1 MIRKLQFLIIA
12 VVLIV
17 ASFATGLPFLFFI
30 VYVSLLAV
38 GGSYVL
44 TRFGL
49 ADLEAGYRVDH
60 RQGHVGDDLRT
71 TYSISNT
78 GGLPKPWLEVYNP
91 TDLPEALP
99 GRALGLRSWA
109 QRSWIAI
116 VPLTRRG
123 TYRIEPMV
131 VRTGD
136 PFGFFEA
143 AASVGRPTVVTVFPR
158 VVPLPRWR
166 LPNANLEGS
175 HSAPERTLQT
185 TPLATTV
192 RPYAPGDSFNRIH
205 WRSTARLGE
214 IQVKEFDLE
223 QTADVW
229 LFVDLEGSIQ
239 AGQGDVSTVEEG
251 LRVAAS
257 IAHDAILENR
267 AVGLTTSGHRLVS
280 LPADRGPRQ
289 HQKIMQLLAAVE
301 GDGRTPLAEVLLT
314 GLPWLRRG
322 MTAVVIT
329 PSQDR
334 RWARALTGLR
344 ARGVAAVVISLDAA
358 SYERAV
364 GQGAAEN
371 DAAAQKKPTSTK
383 ERRHDGGSE
392 RGQEQRAMRF
402 TLAEFDLKTYEVGA
416 GDNLGAVLA

>member
-1 MIRKLQFLIIA
+1 MIRRLQFLVVA
-12 VVLIV
+12 VVLLI
-17 ASFATGLPFLFFI
+17 AAFSTGLPFLFYV
-30 VYVSLLAV
+30 VYLGLLAI

-60 RQGHVGDDLRT
+60 RQAHVGDDLRT
-71 TYSISNT
+71 TYSISNASN
-78 GGLPKPWLEVYNP
+78 LPKPWLEVYNP
-91 TDLPEALP
+91 TDLPVPLP

-109 QRSWIAI
+109 QRSWVAI

-123 TYRIEPMV
+123 TFRVEPMV

-143 AASVGRPTVVTVFPR
+143 AAMVGRPTMVTVFPQ

-229 LFVDLEGSIQ
+229 LYVDLEEPVHRGE
-239 AGQGDVSTVEEG
+239 GDVSTVEES

-257 IAHDAILENR
+257 IAHDAFLENR

-280 LPADRGPRQ
+280 IPADRGPRQ
-289 HQKIMQLLAAVE
+289 RQKVMQLLAAVE
-301 GDGRTPLAEVLLT
+301 GDGMTPLAEVLLT
-314 GLPWLRRG
+314 GLPKLRRG

-329 PSQDR
+329 PSRDR
-334 RWARALTGLR
+334 VWVRTLTTLR
-344 ARGVAAVVISLDAA
+344 GRGVTAAVVLLDAL
-358 SYERAV
+358 SYESAR
-364 GQGAAEN
+364 
-371 DAAAQKKPTSTK
+371 
-383 ERRHDGGSE
+383 RRHPKSGDGE
-392 RGQEQRAMRF
+392 DDLAMREQRALHF
-402 TLAEFDLKTYEVGA
+402 ALAEYDLKSYEVRA

>member
-1 MIRKLQFLIIA
+1 VIRRLQFLVVA
-12 VVLIV
+12 VVLLI
-17 ASFATGLPFLFFI
+17 AAFSTGLSFLFYV
-30 VYVSLLAV
+30 VYLGLLAI

-60 RQGHVGDDLRT
+60 RQAHVGDDLRT
-71 TYSISNT
+71 TYSISNASN
-78 GGLPKPWLEVYNP
+78 LPKPWLEVYNP
-91 TDLPEALP
+91 TDLPVPLP

-109 QRSWIAI
+109 QRSWVAI

-123 TYRIEPMV
+123 TFRVEPMI

-143 AASVGRPTVVTVFPR
+143 AATVGRPTMVTVFPQ

-229 LFVDLEGSIQ
+229 LYVDLEAPVQG
-239 AGQGDVSTVEEG
+239 GEGDVSTVEES

-257 IAHDAILENR
+257 IAHDAFLENR

-280 LPADRGPRQ
+280 IPADRGPRQ
-289 HQKIMQLLAAVE
+289 RQKVMQLLAAVD
-301 GDGRTPLAEVLLT
+301 GDGMTPLAEVLLT
-314 GLPWLRRG
+314 GLPKLRRG

-329 PSQDR
+329 PSR
-334 RWARALTGLR
+334 ERVWIRTLTTLR
-344 ARGVAAVVISLDAA
+344 GRGVTAAVVLLDGPSYQAA
-358 SYERAV
+358 
-364 GQGAAEN
+364 G
-371 DAAAQKKPTSTK
+371 
-383 ERRHDGGSE
+383 RRHPKSGD
-392 RGQEQRAMRF
+392 RDDDLAVREQRALRF
-402 TLAEFDLKTYEVGA
+402 ALAEYDLKSYEVRA

>member
-1 MIRKLQFLIIA
+1 VIRRLQFLIVA
-12 VVLIV
+12 IV
-17 ASFATGLPFLFFI
+17 ILVAAFSTGLGFLFYM
-30 VYVSLLAV
+30 VYLGLLAV

-60 RQGHVGDDLRT
+60 RQGHVGDDLRA
-71 TYSISNT
+71 TYSISNAS
-78 GGLPKPWLEVYNP
+78 GLPKPWLEVYNP
-91 TDLPEALP
+91 TDLPVPLP

-143 AASVGRPTVVTVFPR
+143 AATVGRPTVVTVFPK
-158 VVPLPRWR
+158 VVPLPHWR
-166 LPNANLEGS
+166 LPNANLEGT

-229 LFVDLEGSIQ
+229 LFVDLDRTVQRGEGDS
-239 AGQGDVSTVEEG
+239 STVEEA
-251 LRVAAS
+251 LRIAAS
-257 IAHDAILENR
+257 IAHDAIIENR
-267 AVGLTTSGHRLVS
+267 AVGMTTSGHRLVS
-280 LPADRGPRQ
+280 IPADRGPRQ
-289 HQKIMQLLAAVE
+289 RQKIMQLLAAVE
-301 GDGRTPLAEVLLT
+301 GDGRMQLAEVLLM
-314 GLPWLRRG
+314 GLPKLRRG
-322 MTAVVIT
+322 MTAVVV
-329 PSQDR
+329 SASR
-334 RWARALTGLR
+334 ERHWVRALAGLR
-344 ARGVAAVVISLDAA
+344 GRGVAAVVVALDGA
-358 SYERAV
+358 SYERA
-364 GQGAAEN
+364 AIRRRKEEAE
-371 DAAAQKKPTSTK
+371 DPMAI
-383 ERRHDGGSE
+383 E
-392 RGQEQRAMRF
+392 EQRALRF
-402 TLAEFDLKTYEVGA
+402 ALAEYDLRTYEVRA
-416 GDNLGAVLA
+416 GDSLGAVLA

>member
-1 MIRKLQFLIIA
+1 MIRRLQFL
-12 VVLIV
+12 VVALV
-17 ASFATGLPFLFFI
+17 LVLAAFSTGLPFLFYV
-30 VYVSLLAV
+30 VYLGLLAV

-71 TYSISNT
+71 TYSISNASR
-78 GGLPKPWLEVYNP
+78 LPKPWLEVYNP
-91 TDLPEALP
+91 TDLPVPLP

-109 QRSWIAI
+109 QRSWVAI

-143 AASVGRPTVVTVFPR
+143 AATVGRPTVVTVFPR

-166 LPNANLEGS
+166 LPNANLEGT

-229 LFVDLEGSIQ
+229 LFVDLETAVQ
-239 AGQGDVSTVEEG
+239 AGEGDVSTVEES

-257 IAHDAILENR
+257 IAHDAIVENR
-267 AVGLTTSGHRLVS
+267 AVGVTTSGHRLVS
-280 LPADRGPRQ
+280 IPADRGPRQ
-289 HQKIMQLLAAVE
+289 RLKIMALLAAVD
-301 GDGRTPLAEVLLT
+301 GDGHSPLGEVLLA
-314 GLPWLRRG
+314 GLPRLRRG
-322 MTAVVIT
+322 MTAVVVT
-329 PSQDR
+329 PSLDR
-334 RWARALTGLR
+334 SWIRALAALR
-344 ARGVAAVVISLDAA
+344 SRGVAAVVVTVDAA
-358 SYERAV
+358 SYERP
-364 GQGAAEN
+364 GQPGRRSASDEPDRESA
-371 DAAAQKKPTSTK
+371 
-383 ERRHDGGSE
+383 ERR
-392 RGQEQRAMRF
+392 ALRF
-402 TLAEFDLKTYEVGA
+402 ALAEYDLKACKVAA
-416 GDNLGAVLA
+416 GDDLGTVLA

>member
-1 MIRKLQFLIIA
+1 VIRRLQFLIVA
-12 VVLIV
+12 VVLVI
-17 ASFATGLPFLFFI
+17 AALSTGLGFLFYV
-30 VYVSLLAV
+30 VYLGLLAV

-44 TRFGL
+44 TRLGL

-60 RQGHVGDDLRT
+60 RQAHVGDDLRA
-71 TYSISNT
+71 TYSISNASV
-78 GGLPKPWLEVYNP
+78 LPKPWLEVYNP
-91 TDLPEALP
+91 TDLPVPLP
-99 GRALGLRSWA
+99 GRALVLRSRA
-109 QRSWIAI
+109 QRSWVAI

-123 TYRIEPMV
+123 TFRVEPMV

-143 AASVGRPTVVTVFPR
+143 AATVGRPTSVTVFPR

-166 LPNANLEGS
+166 LPNAFLEGT

-192 RPYAPGDSFNRIH
+192 RPYAPGDGFNRIH

-229 LFVDLEGSIQ
+229 LFVDLESRVQ
-239 AGQGDVSTVEEG
+239 AGVGDVSTVEEA

-280 LPADRGPRQ
+280 IPADRGPRQ
-289 HQKIMQLLAAVE
+289 RQKIMQLLAAVE
-301 GDGRTPLAEVLLT
+301 GDGRSPLGEVLLT
-314 GLPWLRRG
+314 GLPKLRRG
-322 MTAVVIT
+322 MTAVVVT
-329 PSQDR
+329 PSRERQWVR
-334 RWARALTGLR
+334 TLTSLR
-344 ARGVAAVVISLDAA
+344 ARGVAAAVVSLAA
-358 SYERAV
+358 FSYETFGRKSRADEASADL
-364 GQGAAEN
+364 AA
-371 DAAAQKKPTSTK
+371 
-383 ERRHDGGSE
+383 
-392 RGQEQRAMRF
+392 QEQRAMRF
-402 TLAEFDLKTYEVGA
+402 ALAEYDLRAYEVHA
-416 GDNLGAVLA
+416 GDDLGAVLA

>member
-1 MIRKLQFLIIA
+1 MIRRLQFLIVAVSLLIA
-12 VVLIV
+12 
-17 ASFATGLPFLFFI
+17 AFATGYQFLFYV
-30 VYVSLLAV
+30 VYLGLLAV

-71 TYSISNT
+71 TYSISNAS
-78 GGLPKPWLEVYNP
+78 GLPKPWLEVYSP
-91 TDLPEALP
+91 TDLPVPVP

-116 VPLTRRG
+116 VPLSRRG
-123 TYRIEPMV
+123 SFRIEPMV

-143 AASVGRPTVVTVFPR
+143 AATVGRPTVVTVFPR
-158 VVPLPRWR
+158 VLPLPRWR
-166 LPNANLEGS
+166 LPNAYLEGT

-229 LFVDLEGSIQ
+229 LFVDLEARVQ
-239 AGQGDVSTVEEG
+239 AGDGDMSTVEEI

-267 AVGLTTSGHRLVS
+267 AVGMTTSGHRLVS
-280 LPADRGPRQ
+280 IPADRGTRQ
-289 HQKIMQLLAAVE
+289 RQKIMQLLAAVE
-301 GDGRTPLAEVLLT
+301 GDGWTPLAEVLLT
-314 GLPWLRRG
+314 GLPRLRRG
-322 MTAVVIT
+322 MTAVVVT
-329 PSQDR
+329 ASRERQWVR
-334 RWARALTGLR
+334 TLTSLR
-344 ARGVAAVVISLDAA
+344 ARGVTAAVVALDAV
-358 SYERAV
+358 SYEVYGPGRPVLESYAA
-364 GQGAAEN
+364 AAE
-371 DAAAQKKPTSTK
+371 
-383 ERRHDGGSE
+383 
-392 RGQEQRAMRF
+392 QEQRALSF
-402 TLAEFDLKTYEVGA
+402 SLAEYDVRSYEVRA
-416 GDNLGAVLA
+416 GDDLGAVLA

>member
-1 MIRKLQFLIIA
+1 MIRRLQF
-12 VVLIV
+12 VIV
-17 ASFATGLPFLFFI
+17 AVALLIAAFSTGYAFLFYV
-30 VYVSLLAV
+30 VYLGLLGI

-71 TYSISNT
+71 TYSISNAS
-78 GGLPKPWLEVYNP
+78 GLPKPWLEVYNP
-91 TDLPEALP
+91 TDLPVPLP

-109 QRSWIAI
+109 QRSWVAI

-123 TYRIEPMV
+123 TFRIEPMV

-143 AASVGRPTVVTVFPR
+143 AATVGRPTVVTVFPR
-158 VVPLPRWR
+158 VLPLPRWR
-166 LPNANLEGS
+166 LPNAFLEGT

-192 RPYAPGDSFNRIH
+192 RPYVPGDSFNRIH

-223 QTADVW
+223 QTADLW
-229 LFVDLEGSIQ
+229 LFVDLEARVQ
-239 AGQGDVSTVEEG
+239 AGEGDVSTVEEAM
-251 LRVAAS
+251 RVAAS

-267 AVGLTTSGHRLVS
+267 AVGLTTSGHRIVS
-280 LPADRGPRQ
+280 IPADRGPRQ
-289 HQKIMQLLAAVE
+289 RQKIMALLAAVE

-314 GLPWLRRG
+314 GLPKLRRG
-322 MTAVVIT
+322 MTAVVVT
-329 PSQDR
+329 SSRERQ
-334 RWARALTGLR
+334 WVRALTSLR
-344 ARGVAAVVISLDAA
+344 ARGVTAAVVTLDAA
-358 SYERAV
+358 SFAEGGLSRWLKTSDPEL
-364 GQGAAEN
+364 AA
-371 DAAAQKKPTSTK
+371 
-383 ERRHDGGSE
+383 
-392 RGQEQRAMRF
+392 QEQRALRF
-402 TLAEFDLKTYEVGA
+402 ALAEYEVKSYEVHA

>member
-1 MIRKLQFLIIA
+1 VIRRLQFLIVAVILLIA
-12 VVLIV
+12 AF
-17 ASFATGLPFLFFI
+17 ASGLAFLFYV
-30 VYVSLLAV
+30 VYLGLLAI

-44 TRFGL
+44 TRLGL

-60 RQGHVGDDLRT
+60 RQAHVGDDLRT
-71 TYSISNT
+71 TYSISNAS
-78 GGLPKPWLEVYNP
+78 GLPKPWLEVYNP
-91 TDLPEALP
+91 TDLPVPLP
-99 GRALGLRSWA
+99 GRALGLPSWA

-143 AASVGRPTVVTVFPR
+143 AATVGRPTVVTVFPR

-166 LPNANLEGS
+166 LPNSNLEGS

-205 WRSTARLGE
+205 WRSTARVGE

-229 LFVDLEGSIQ
+229 LFVDLESPIQ
-239 AGQGDVSTVEEG
+239 TGEGDVSTVEET

-280 LPADRGPRQ
+280 IPADRGPRQ
-289 HQKIMQLLAAVE
+289 RQKIMQLLAAVE
-301 GDGRTPLAEVLLT
+301 GDGGTPLAEMLLT
-314 GLPWLRRG
+314 GLPQLRRG
-322 MTAVVIT
+322 MTAVVVT
-329 PSQDR
+329 ASRER
-334 RWARALTGLR
+334 RWVRALTSLR
-344 ARGVAAVVISLDAA
+344 ARGVASAVIALDAA
-358 SYERAV
+358 SYDVAGSRRRSGEA
-364 GQGAAEN
+364 
-371 DAAAQKKPTSTK
+371 DADLAS
-383 ERRHDGGSE
+383 
-392 RGQEQRAMRF
+392 QEQRALRF
-402 TLAEFDLKTYEVGA
+402 ALAEYDIKCHEVHA

>member
-1 MIRKLQFLIIA
+1 MIRRLQFLIVAVLLLIA
-12 VVLIV
+12 
-17 ASFATGLPFLFFI
+17 AFSTGLPFLFYM
-30 VYVSLLAV
+30 VYLGLLAV

-71 TYSISNT
+71 TYSISNAS
-78 GGLPKPWLEVYNP
+78 GLPKPWLEVYNP
-91 TDLPEALP
+91 TDLPVPLP

-143 AASVGRPTVVTVFPR
+143 AATVGRPTVVTVFPR

-166 LPNANLEGS
+166 LPNAYLEGT

-229 LFVDLEGSIQ
+229 LFVDLESAPQG
-239 AGQGDVSTVEEG
+239 GEGDVSTVEES

-257 IAHDAILENR
+257 ITHDAILENR

-280 LPADRGPRQ
+280 IPADRGPRQ
-289 HQKIMQLLAAVE
+289 RQKIMQLLAAVE
-301 GDGRTPLAEVLLT
+301 GDGRTPLTEVLLK
-314 GLPWLRRG
+314 GLPRLRRG
-322 MTAVVIT
+322 MTAVVVT
-329 PSQDR
+329 PSNDR
-334 RWARALTGLR
+334 PWVRALAGLR
-344 ARGVAAVVISLDAA
+344 GRGVAAVVVTLDAP
-358 SYERAV
+358 SYDRAGRPRRRSAPAER
-364 GQGAAEN
+364 E
-371 DAAAQKKPTSTK
+371 PES
-383 ERRHDGGSE
+383 
-392 RGQEQRAMRF
+392 QEQRALRF
-402 TLAEFDLKTYEVGA
+402 ALAEYDLKVCEVHA
-416 GDNLGAVLA
+416 GDNLGTVLA

>member
-1 MIRKLQFLIIA
+1 VIRRLQFLIVA
-12 VVLIV
+12 VALLV
-17 ASFATGLPFLFFI
+17 AAFSTGLGFLFYV
-30 VYVSLLAV
+30 VYLGLLAI

-71 TYSISNT
+71 TYSISNAS
-78 GGLPKPWLEVYNP
+78 GLPKPWLEVYNP
-91 TDLPEALP
+91 TDLPVPMP

-123 TYRIEPMV
+123 TYRIDPMV

-143 AASVGRPTVVTVFPR
+143 AATVGRPTAVTVFPR

-166 LPNANLEGS
+166 LPNASLEGS

-205 WRSTARLGE
+205 WRTTARLGE

-229 LFVDLEGSIQ
+229 IFVDLEAPVQ
-239 AGQGDVSTVEEG
+239 AGEGDISTVEEAM
-251 LRVAAS
+251 RVAAS

-289 HQKIMQLLAAVE
+289 RQKIMQLLAAVE

-314 GLPWLRRG
+314 GLPKLRRG
-322 MTAVVIT
+322 MTAVVVT
-329 PSQDR
+329 PSRER
-334 RWARALTGLR
+334 RWVRALTTLR
-344 ARGVAAVVISLDAA
+344 ARGVTAAVVTI
-358 SYERAV
+358 
-364 GQGAAEN
+364 
-371 DAAAQKKPTSTK
+371 AAATYEEAAPSGWHK
-383 ERRHDGGSE
+383 EAGADLAT
-392 RGQEQRAMRF
+392 QEQRALTF
-402 TLAEFDLKTYEVGA
+402 ALAEYDVKTYQVRA
-416 GDNLGAVLA
+416 GDSLGAVLA

>member
-1 MIRKLQFLIIA
+1 VVRRLQFLVVT
-12 VVLIV
+12 VVLLI
-17 ASFATGLPFLFFI
+17 AAFSTGLSLFFYV
-30 VYVSLLAV
+30 VYVALLAI

-60 RQGHVGDDLRT
+60 RQGHVGDDMRT
-71 TYSISNT
+71 TYSISNASR
-78 GGLPKPWLEVYNP
+78 LPKPWLQVYNP
-91 TDLPEALP
+91 TDLPVPLP

-123 TYRIEPMV
+123 SYRIEPMV

-143 AASVGRPTVVTVFPR
+143 AATVGRATAVTVFPR

-166 LPNANLEGS
+166 LPNANLEGT

-205 WRSTARLGE
+205 WRTTARLGE

-229 LFVDLEGSIQ
+229 LFVDLEASPHRGE
-239 AGQGDVSTVEEG
+239 GDMSTVEEAM
-251 LRVAAS
+251 RIAAS

-280 LPADRGPRQ
+280 IPADRGPRQ
-289 HQKIMQLLAAVE
+289 RQKIMQLLAAVE
-301 GDGRTPLAEVLLT
+301 GDGTTPLAEVLLT
-314 GLPWLRRG
+314 GLPRLRRG
-322 MTAVVIT
+322 MTAVVVT
-329 PSQDR
+329 PSRER
-334 RWARALTGLR
+334 RWVRALSTLR
-344 ARGVAAVVISLDAA
+344 GRGVAAAVVALDAA
-358 SYERAV
+358 SYEAAGSSRS
-364 GQGAAEN
+364 QGGDGEGDLAA
-371 DAAAQKKPTSTK
+371 
-383 ERRHDGGSE
+383 
-392 RGQEQRAMRF
+392 QEQRALRF
-402 TLAEFDLKTYEVGA
+402 ALAEYDLRAYQVRA

>member
-1 MIRKLQFLIIA
+1 VIRRLQFLLVAVILLIA
-12 VVLIV
+12 
-17 ASFATGLPFLFFI
+17 AFSSGLPFLFYV
-30 VYVSLLAV
+30 VYLGLLAI

-44 TRFGL
+44 TRYGL

-60 RQGHVGDDLRT
+60 RQAHVGDDLRT
-71 TYSISNT
+71 TYSISNAS
-78 GGLPKPWLEVYNP
+78 GLPKPWLEVYNP
-91 TDLPEALP
+91 TDLPVPLP

-109 QRSWIAI
+109 QRSWIAV

-143 AASVGRPTVVTVFPR
+143 AATVGRPTVVTVFPR

-166 LPNANLEGS
+166 LPNSNLEGS

-205 WRSTARLGE
+205 WRSTARVGE

-229 LFVDLEGSIQ
+229 LFVDLESPIQ
-239 AGQGDVSTVEEG
+239 TGEGDVSTVEETV
-251 LRVAAS
+251 RVAAS

-280 LPADRGPRQ
+280 IPADRGPRQ
-289 HQKIMQLLAAVE
+289 RQKIMQLLAAVE
-301 GDGRTPLAEVLLT
+301 GDGGIPLAEMLLT
-314 GLPWLRRG
+314 GLPQLRRG
-322 MTAVVIT
+322 MTAVVVT
-329 PSQDR
+329 ASR
-334 RWARALTGLR
+334 ERHWVRALTSLR
-344 ARGVAAVVISLDAA
+344 ARGVASAVIALDAA
-358 SYERAV
+358 SYDVAGSRRRSSEA
-364 GQGAAEN
+364 
-371 DAAAQKKPTSTK
+371 DADLAS
-383 ERRHDGGSE
+383 
-392 RGQEQRAMRF
+392 QEQRALRF
-402 TLAEFDLKTYEVGA
+402 ALAEYDIKCHEVHA

>member
-1 MIRKLQFLIIA
+1 MIRRLQFLIVA
-12 VVLIV
+12 VVLLV
-17 ASFATGLPFLFFI
+17 AAFSTGLGFLFYV
-30 VYVSLLAV
+30 VYLGLLAI

-60 RQGHVGDDLRT
+60 RQGHVGDDMRT
-71 TYSISNT
+71 TYSISNAS
-78 GGLPKPWLEVYNP
+78 GLPKPWLEVYNP
-91 TDLPEALP
+91 TDLPVPLP
-99 GRALGLRSWA
+99 GRALSLRSWA

-123 TYRIEPMV
+123 TFRIEPMV

-158 VVPLPRWR
+158 VLPLPRWK
-166 LPNANLEGS
+166 LPNAFLEGT

-229 LFVDLEGSIQ
+229 IFVDLESRVQ
-239 AGQGDVSTVEEG
+239 TGDGDISTVEEAM
-251 LRVAAS
+251 RAAAS

-280 LPADRGPRQ
+280 IPADRGPRQ
-289 HQKIMQLLAAVE
+289 RQKIMALLAAVE

-314 GLPWLRRG
+314 GLPKLRRG
-322 MTAVVIT
+322 MTAVIVT
-329 PSQDR
+329 ASRDR
-334 RWARALTGLR
+334 HWVRTLTSLR
-344 ARGVAAVVISLDAA
+344 ARGVAAAVVALDGA
-358 SYERAV
+358 SYESLERGPRHGDTEAD
-364 GQGAAEN
+364 GAA
-371 DAAAQKKPTSTK
+371 
-383 ERRHDGGSE
+383 
-392 RGQEQRAMRF
+392 QEQRALRF
-402 TLAEFDLKTYEVGA
+402 ALAEYDVKTYEVHA

>member
-1 MIRKLQFLIIA
+1 MLRWLQFLIVAAVLLIA
-12 VVLIV
+12 
-17 ASFATGLPFLFFI
+17 AFSTGLSFLFYI
-30 VYVSLLAV
+30 VYLGLLAV
-38 GGSYVL
+38 GGSFVL
-44 TRFGL
+44 THFGL

-60 RQGHVGDDLRT
+60 RQGHVGDDMRV
-71 TYSISNT
+71 TYSISNAS
-78 GGLPKPWLEVYNP
+78 GLPKPWLEVYNP
-91 TDLPEALP
+91 TDLPVPLP

-109 QRSWIAI
+109 QRSWVAI

-143 AASVGRPTVVTVFPR
+143 AATVGRPAVVTVFPR

-166 LPNANLEGS
+166 LPDANLEGT

-185 TPLATTV
+185 TPLATTI

-229 LFVDLEGSIQ
+229 LFVDLDSAVQ
-239 AGQGDVSTVEEG
+239 AGRGDDSTVEES

-257 IAHDAILENR
+257 ICHDAILENR

-280 LPADRGPRQ
+280 IPADRGPRQ
-289 HQKIMQLLAAVE
+289 RQKIMQLLAAVD
-301 GDGRTPLAEVLLT
+301 GDGKTPLAEVLLT
-314 GLPWLRRG
+314 GLPKLRRG

-329 PSQDR
+329 PSHDR
-334 RWARALTGLR
+334 HWVRALIGLR
-344 ARGVAAVVISLDAA
+344 SRGVAAVIVSLDSSSYELAAQPRRAAA
-358 SYERAV
+358 SLDEPKDEAQEERAL
-364 GQGAAEN
+364 QFA
-371 DAAAQKKPTSTK
+371 
-383 ERRHDGGSE
+383 
-392 RGQEQRAMRF
+392 
-402 TLAEFDLKTYEVGA
+402 LAEYDLKTCLVRA
-416 GDNLGAVLA
+416 GDNLGTVLA

>member
-1 MIRKLQFLIIA
+1 VIRRLQFLIVS
-12 VVLIV
+12 VVLLI
-17 ASFATGLPFLFFI
+17 AAFSTGLSFLFYV
-30 VYVSLLAV
+30 VYLGLLAI

-60 RQGHVGDDLRT
+60 RQAHVGDDLRT
-71 TYSISNT
+71 TYSISNASN
-78 GGLPKPWLEVYNP
+78 LPKPWLEVYNP
-91 TDLPEALP
+91 TDLPVPLP

-109 QRSWIAI
+109 QRSWVAI

-123 TYRIEPMV
+123 TYRVEPMI

-143 AASVGRPTVVTVFPR
+143 AATVGRPTMVTVFPQ

-229 LFVDLEGSIQ
+229 LYVDLEAPVQG
-239 AGQGDVSTVEEG
+239 GEGDVSTVEES

-257 IAHDAILENR
+257 IAHDAFLENR

-280 LPADRGPRQ
+280 IPADRGPRQ
-289 HQKIMQLLAAVE
+289 RQKVMQLLAAVE
-301 GDGRTPLAEVLLT
+301 GDGTTPLAEVLLT
-314 GLPWLRRG
+314 GLPKLRRG

-329 PSQDR
+329 PSR
-334 RWARALTGLR
+334 ERVWIRTLTTLR
-344 ARGVAAVVISLDAA
+344 GRGVTAAVVLLDAP
-358 SYERAV
+358 SYETA
-364 GQGAAEN
+364 G
-371 DAAAQKKPTSTK
+371 
-383 ERRHDGGSE
+383 RRHPKSGDGE
-392 RGQEQRAMRF
+392 DDLAMREQRALRF
-402 TLAEFDLKTYEVGA
+402 ALAEYDLKSYEIRA

>member
-1 MIRKLQFLIIA
+1 VIRRLQFL
-12 VVLIV
+12 VVALV
-17 ASFATGLPFLFFI
+17 LVLAAFSTGLPFLFYV
-30 VYVSLLAV
+30 VYLGLLAV

-71 TYSISNT
+71 TYSISNASR
-78 GGLPKPWLEVYNP
+78 LPKPWLEVYNP
-91 TDLPEALP
+91 TDLPVPLP

-109 QRSWIAI
+109 QRSWVAI

-229 LFVDLEGSIQ
+229 LFLDLETAVQG
-239 AGQGDVSTVEEG
+239 GEGDVSTVEES

-257 IAHDAILENR
+257 IAHDAIVENR
-267 AVGLTTSGHRLVS
+267 AVGVTTSGHRLVS
-280 LPADRGPRQ
+280 IPADRGPRQ
-289 HQKIMQLLAAVE
+289 RLKIMQLMAAVD
-301 GDGRTPLAEVLLT
+301 GDGRTPLAEVLLA
-314 GLPWLRRG
+314 GLPRLRRG
-322 MTAVVIT
+322 MTAVVVT
-329 PSQDR
+329 PSLDR
-334 RWARALTGLR
+334 SWIRALAALR
-344 ARGVAAVVISLDAA
+344 GRGVAAVVVTVDAA
-358 SYERAV
+358 SYERA
-364 GQGAAEN
+364 GQPG
-371 DAAAQKKPTSTK
+371 
-383 ERRHDGGSE
+383 RH
-392 RGQEQRAMRF
+392 
-402 TLAEFDLKTYEVGA
+402 GA
-416 GDNLGAVLA
+416 GDELAVESAQRRALRFALAEYDLKACKVAAGDDLGTVLA

>member
-1 MIRKLQFLIIA
+1 VIRRLQFLIIA
-12 VVLIV
+12 VVLLI
-17 ASFATGLPFLFFI
+17 AAFSTGYGFLFYI
-30 VYVSLLAV
+30 VYIGLLAI

-60 RQGHVGDDLRT
+60 RQGHVGDDMRT
-71 TYSISNT
+71 TYSISNAS
-78 GGLPKPWLEVYNP
+78 GLPKPWLEVYNP
-91 TDLPEALP
+91 TDLPVPLP
-99 GRALGLRSWA
+99 GRALSLRSWA

-143 AASVGRPTVVTVFPR
+143 AATVGRPTVVTVFPR
-158 VVPLPRWR
+158 VLALPRWR
-166 LPNANLEGS
+166 LPNAYLEGT

-223 QTADVW
+223 QTADLW
-229 LFVDLEGSIQ
+229 IFVDLETRVQTGE
-239 AGQGDVSTVEEG
+239 GDISTVEEAM
-251 LRVAAS
+251 RVAAS
-257 IAHDAILENR
+257 IAHDAIMENR

-280 LPADRGPRQ
+280 IPADRGPRQ
-289 HQKIMQLLAAVE
+289 RQKIMQLLAAVE
-301 GDGRTPLAEVLLT
+301 GDGRTPLAEMLLT
-314 GLPWLRRG
+314 GLPKLRRG
-322 MTAVVIT
+322 MTAVVVT
-329 PSQDR
+329 ASRER
-334 RWARALTGLR
+334 RWVRTLTSLR
-344 ARGVAAVVISLDAA
+344 ARGVTAAVVALDADT
-358 SYERAV
+358 YELPGRPRRAV
-364 GQGAAEN
+364 GSEADLAA
-371 DAAAQKKPTSTK
+371 
-383 ERRHDGGSE
+383 
-392 RGQEQRAMRF
+392 QEQRALRF
-402 TLAEFDLKTYEVGA
+402 ALAEYDVKTYEVHA

>member
-1 MIRKLQFLIIA
+1 MIRRLQFL
-12 VVLIV
+12 VVALV
-17 ASFATGLPFLFFI
+17 LVLAAFSTGLPFLFYV
-30 VYVSLLAV
+30 VYLGLLAV

-71 TYSISNT
+71 TYSISNASR
-78 GGLPKPWLEVYNP
+78 LPKPWLEVYNP
-91 TDLPEALP
+91 TDLPVPLP

-109 QRSWIAI
+109 QRSWVAI

-143 AASVGRPTVVTVFPR
+143 AATVGRPTVVTVFPR

-166 LPNANLEGS
+166 LPNANLEGT

-229 LFVDLEGSIQ
+229 LFVDLETAVQ
-239 AGQGDVSTVEEG
+239 AGEGDVSTVEES

-257 IAHDAILENR
+257 IAHDAIVENR
-267 AVGLTTSGHRLVS
+267 AVGVTTSGHRLVS
-280 LPADRGPRQ
+280 IPADRGPRQ
-289 HQKIMQLLAAVE
+289 RLKIMALLAAVD
-301 GDGRTPLAEVLLT
+301 GDGHSPLGEVLLT
-314 GLPWLRRG
+314 GLPRLRRG
-322 MTAVVIT
+322 MTAVVVT
-329 PSQDR
+329 PSLDR
-334 RWARALTGLR
+334 SWIRALAALR
-344 ARGVAAVVISLDAA
+344 SRGVAAVVVTVDAA
-358 SYERAV
+358 SYERP
-364 GQGAAEN
+364 GQPGRRSASDEPDRESA
-371 DAAAQKKPTSTK
+371 
-383 ERRHDGGSE
+383 ERR
-392 RGQEQRAMRF
+392 ALRF
-402 TLAEFDLKTYEVGA
+402 ALAEYDLKACKVAA
-416 GDNLGAVLA
+416 GDDLGTVLA

>member
-1 MIRKLQFLIIA
+1 MIRRLQFLIVA
-12 VVLIV
+12 VVLLI
-17 ASFATGLPFLFFI
+17 AAFSTGLPFLFYV
-30 VYVSLLAV
+30 VYLGLLAI

-60 RQGHVGDDLRT
+60 RQAHVGDDLRT
-71 TYSISNT
+71 TYSISNAS
-78 GGLPKPWLEVYNP
+78 GLPKPWLEVFNQ
-91 TDLPEALP
+91 TDLPVPLP

-109 QRSWIAI
+109 QRSWVAI

-123 TYRIEPMV
+123 TYRIEPML

-143 AASVGRPTVVTVFPR
+143 AATVGRPTLVTVFPR

-166 LPNANLEGS
+166 LANAFLEGT

-192 RPYAPGDSFNRIH
+192 RPYAPGDSFNRIA

-229 LFVDLEGSIQ
+229 IFVDLEWRVQ
-239 AGQGDVSTVEEG
+239 AGDGDMSTVEEA

-257 IAHDAILENR
+257 VAHDAILENR

-280 LPADRGPRQ
+280 IPADRGPRQ
-289 HQKIMQLLAAVE
+289 RQKIMQLLAAVD
-301 GDGRTPLAEVLLT
+301 GDGRTSLAEVLLN
-314 GLPWLRRG
+314 GLPKLRRG
-322 MTAVVIT
+322 MTAVIVT
-329 PSQDR
+329 PSRERQWVR
-334 RWARALTGLR
+334 TLTSLR
-344 ARGVAAVVISLDAA
+344 ARGVTAAVVALNAA
-358 SYERAV
+358 TYDGYGGTA
-364 GQGAAEN
+364 
-371 DAAAQKKPTSTK
+371 
-383 ERRHDGGSE
+383 HDPDLGTDVAS
-392 RGQEQRAMRF
+392 QEQRALRF
-402 TLAEFDLKTYEVGA
+402 ALAEYDVKADEVHA
-416 GDNLGAVLA
+416 GDNLGAVLV

>member
-1 MIRKLQFLIIA
+1 MIRRLQFLLVAVILLIA
-12 VVLIV
+12 
-17 ASFATGLPFLFFI
+17 AFSSGLSFLFYV
-30 VYVSLLAV
+30 VYLGLLAI

-44 TRFGL
+44 TRYGL

-60 RQGHVGDDLRT
+60 RQAHVGDDLRT
-71 TYSISNT
+71 TYSISNASR
-78 GGLPKPWLEVYNP
+78 LPKPWLEVYSP
-91 TDLPEALP
+91 TDLPVPLP

-143 AASVGRPTVVTVFPR
+143 AATVGRPTVLTVFPR

-166 LPNANLEGS
+166 LPNSNLEGS

-205 WRSTARLGE
+205 WRSTARIGE

-229 LFVDLEGSIQ
+229 LFVDLESPIQ
-239 AGQGDVSTVEEG
+239 TGEGDISTVEET

-280 LPADRGPRQ
+280 IPADRGPRQ
-289 HQKIMQLLAAVE
+289 RQKIMQLLAAVE
-301 GDGRTPLAEVLLT
+301 GDGGTPLAEMLLT
-314 GLPWLRRG
+314 GLPQLRRG
-322 MTAVVIT
+322 MTAVVVT
-329 PSQDR
+329 ASRER
-334 RWARALTGLR
+334 RWVRALTSLR
-344 ARGVAAVVISLDAA
+344 ARGVASAVIALDAA
-358 SYERAV
+358 SYDVV
-364 GQGAAEN
+364 GPRRRSGEG
-371 DAAAQKKPTSTK
+371 DADLAS
-383 ERRHDGGSE
+383 
-392 RGQEQRAMRF
+392 QEQRALRF
-402 TLAEFDLKTYEVGA
+402 TLAEYDIKCHEVHA
-416 GDNLGAVLA
+416 GDNLGAVLV

>member
-1 MIRKLQFLIIA
+1 VIRRLQFLVVA
-12 VVLIV
+12 VVLIL
-17 ASFATGLPFLFFI
+17 AAFTTGQGFLFYV
-30 VYVSLLAV
+30 VYLGLLAV

-71 TYSISNT
+71 TYSISNASR
-78 GGLPKPWLEVYNP
+78 LPKPWLEVYNP
-91 TDLPEALP
+91 TDLPVPLP

-109 QRSWIAI
+109 QRSWVAI

-143 AASVGRPTVVTVFPR
+143 AATVGRPTVVTVFPR

-166 LPNANLEGS
+166 LPHANLEGA

-185 TPLATTV
+185 TPQATTV

-229 LFVDLEGSIQ
+229 LFVDLDIGVQ
-239 AGQGDVSTVEEG
+239 GGTGDVSTVEES

-257 IAHDAILENR
+257 IVHDAIVENR
-267 AVGLTTSGHRLVS
+267 AVGITTSGHRLVS
-280 LPADRGPRQ
+280 IPADRGPRQ
-289 HQKIMQLLAAVE
+289 RLKIMQLLAAVD
-301 GDGRTPLAEVLLT
+301 GDGHAHLGEVLLS
-314 GLPWLRRG
+314 GLPRLRRG
-322 MTAVVIT
+322 MTAVIVT
-329 PSQDR
+329 PSVDR
-334 RWARALTGLR
+334 SWVRALTSLR
-344 ARGVAAVVISLDAA
+344 GRGVAAAVVTVDAS
-358 SYERAV
+358 SYERA
-364 GQGAAEN
+364 GRSGRNEQDDELAAES
-371 DAAAQKKPTSTK
+371 QQ
-383 ERRHDGGSE
+383 RRALSF
-392 RGQEQRAMRF
+392 A
-402 TLAEFDLKTYEVGA
+402 LAEYDLKSYAVAE
-416 GDNLGAVLA
+416 GDDLGAVLA

>member
-1 MIRKLQFLIIA
+1 MIRRLQFLVVA
-12 VVLIV
+12 VVLLI
-17 ASFATGLPFLFFI
+17 AAFSTGLSFLFYV
-30 VYVSLLAV
+30 VYLGLLAI

-60 RQGHVGDDLRT
+60 RQAHVGDDLRT
-71 TYSISNT
+71 TYSISNASN
-78 GGLPKPWLEVYNP
+78 LPKPWLEVYNP
-91 TDLPEALP
+91 TDLPVPLP

-109 QRSWIAI
+109 QRSWVAI

-123 TYRIEPMV
+123 TFRVEPMI

-143 AASVGRPTVVTVFPR
+143 AATVGRPTMVTVFPQ

-229 LFVDLEGSIQ
+229 LYVDLEAPVQG
-239 AGQGDVSTVEEG
+239 GEGDVSTVEES

-257 IAHDAILENR
+257 IAHDAFLENR

-280 LPADRGPRQ
+280 IPADRGPRQ
-289 HQKIMQLLAAVE
+289 RQKVMQLLAAVE
-301 GDGRTPLAEVLLT
+301 GDGMTPLAEVLLT
-314 GLPWLRRG
+314 GLPKLRRG

-329 PSQDR
+329 PSR
-334 RWARALTGLR
+334 ERVWIRTLTTLR
-344 ARGVAAVVISLDAA
+344 GRGVTAAVVLLDAP
-358 SYERAV
+358 SYETA
-364 GQGAAEN
+364 G
-371 DAAAQKKPTSTK
+371 
-383 ERRHDGGSE
+383 RRHTKSGEGEDDLAM
-392 RGQEQRAMRF
+392 REQRALRF
-402 TLAEFDLKTYEVGA
+402 ALAEYDLKSYEVRA

>member
-1 MIRKLQFLIIA
+1 VIRRLQFL
-12 VVLIV
+12 VVAAILML
-17 ASFATGLPFLFFI
+17 AAFMSGLPFLFYV
-30 VYVSLLAV
+30 VYLGLLAV

-60 RQGHVGDDLRT
+60 RQAHVGEDLRT
-71 TYSISNT
+71 TYSISNASP
-78 GGLPKPWLEVYNP
+78 LPKPWLEIYNP
-91 TDLPEALP
+91 TDLPVALP

-109 QRSWIAI
+109 KRSWVAI

-143 AASVGRPTVVTVFPR
+143 AATVGRPTAVTVFPR

-175 HSAPERTLQT
+175 HSVPERTLQT
-185 TPLATTV
+185 TPLATTI

-229 LFVDLEGSIQ
+229 LFIDLEAAVQGG
-239 AGQGDVSTVEEG
+239 AGDSSTVEET

-267 AVGLTTSGHRLVS
+267 AVGVTTSGHRLVS
-280 LPADRGPRQ
+280 IPADRGPRQ
-289 HQKIMQLLAAVE
+289 RFKIMQLLAAVE
-301 GDGRTPLAEVLLT
+301 GDGRTPIGEVLLT
-314 GLPWLRRG
+314 GLPQLRRG
-322 MTAVVIT
+322 MTAVIVT
-329 PSQDR
+329 PSRDR
-334 RWARALTGLR
+334 IWIRTLAGLR
-344 ARGVAAVVISLDAA
+344 NRGVSAVAIAIDAA
-358 SYERAV
+358 SYEGPREAAVDAPEHRAL
-364 GQGAAEN
+364 
-371 DAAAQKKPTSTK
+371 
-383 ERRHDGGSE
+383 
-392 RGQEQRAMRF
+392 RF
-402 TLAEFDLKTYEVGA
+402 ALAEYGVKTCEVRA
-416 GDNLGAVLA
+416 GDDLGTVLA